1 MTTGT
6 PSPAAFEQAAYGG
19 GWADLRTRAFTFVE
33 LVVVIV
39 IVSIVAGLVIPRITS
54 WKSRQGELSVYAVAD
69 LLSAAAKRDVYSTQ
83 PAAVEFDAKGGLRLM
98 ALQVTNAA
106 SFDPGAEVWVQDPLT
121 PAANLAGVHL
131 LAGAAG
137 PQELDP
143 KKFRVEFPGAGGAQG
158 RPGVALLFGDDE
170 GQRWLVKLPPMGTR
184 AEVVPNAAAKGLP
197 TIDADAIDLDAT
209 GMRDEAW

>member
-1 MTTGT
+1 VIRPPTI
-6 PSPAAFEQAAYGG
+6 
-19 GWADLRTRAFTFVE
+19 TRSVKGQSRGAGAFTFVE

-54 WKSRQGELSVYAVAD
+54 WKSRQGELSVYAIAD

-83 PAAVEFDAKGGLRLM
+83 PAALEFDSKTASLRLM

-106 SFDPGAEVWVQDPLT
+106 SFDPGAETWVQDPLT
-121 PAANLAGVHL
+121 PVATLVGVHL

-137 PQELDP
+137 PQDLDP
-143 KKFRVEFPGAGGAQG
+143 RRFRVEFPGAGGAQG
-158 RPGVALLFGDDE
+158 RVGVALLFGDDE
-170 GQRWLVKLPPMGTR
+170 GQRWLVKLPPSGTR
-184 AEVVPNAAAKGLP
+184 ADVVPNAANKGLP
-197 TIDADAIDLDAT
+197 TNDADTIDLDAT